1 MNGIPGQKGTLFAGV
16 FLFDFLI
23 SIMGK
28 CPEIPQVASFTATE
42 KDTNFEKQT

>member
-1 MNGIPGQKGTLFAGV
+1 MNSIPGQNRTLFAGV

-28 CPEIPQVASFTATE
+28 CPEIPQVASFLLATE
-42 KDTNFEKQT
+42 NDTDFEI